1 VLLTEDFRA
10 RWEKIVDQVDKE
22 HVPIDCVKKVVFRT
36 QDRKQRTINLRR
48 LRSQGIDEDS
58 IEKAIENFIADNE
71 DDIMSMEF
79 VLDVDA
85 VAQRLQPETDKLL
98 KGMK

>member
-48 LRSQGIDEDS
+48 LRSQGIDEEG